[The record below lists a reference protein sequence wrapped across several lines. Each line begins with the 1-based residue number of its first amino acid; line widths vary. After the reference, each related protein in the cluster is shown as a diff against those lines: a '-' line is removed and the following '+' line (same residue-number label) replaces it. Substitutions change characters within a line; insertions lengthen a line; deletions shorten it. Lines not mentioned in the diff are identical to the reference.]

1 MKGVLIGGKPRL
13 MAASASCGCLLLPL
27 TGLHVRD
34 LVCGVAIT
42 ANRRSDISGLQ
53 RLSMNSRVVRRLWP
67 SVAGATGVR
76 NIGSIGP
83 ALRIGATQDFVSA
96 MATGARSRH
105 EQAVFGQGE
114 TVD

>member
-1 MKGVLIGGKPRL
+1 

-42 ANRRSDISGLQ
+42 ANRRSGISGLQ
-53 RLSMNSRVVRRLWP
+53 HLPVNSREISGFGP
-67 SVAGATGVR
+67 CVAGAARVGNV
-76 NIGSIGP
+76 GSIGP
-83 ALRIGATQDFVSA
+83 ALRIGAAQDFVSA
-96 MATGARSRH
+96 VATGAGSRH